1 MSPHGPRMVGRSA
14 ISGLPEPQEKLA
26 EGLRALK
33 GLGPYLWPRDS
44 IELRVRVVLAMA
56 LLIAGKLVN
65 ITVPLFYKQAVDA
78 LSGAGTAG
86 AVIAV
91 PVGLILAYGLARLT
105 SQGFNELR
113 NGVFAKVAQRAVR
126 RIALSAFRHIHSLSL
141 RFHLDRR
148 TGGLARAVERGIAGI
163 EFLLSFMLFNV
174 IPTLFEIL
182 VVSAILWRLYNWQ
195 FAAVTLATIV
205 TYIGF
210 TFVITDWRVRFR
222 REMNE
227 RNSEANTKS
236 VDSLLNYETVK
247 YFANEEHEAQ
257 RYDRALQAYERAAVK
272 SETTLALL
280 NVGRGAIIASG
291 LIGIMLLAGQGVAA
305 GAMTVGDFVLVNTY
319 LIQLYMPLN
328 FLGMVYRNIKQ
339 SLTDIEQMM
348 GLLKIRPE
356 IEDRPG
362 APDLAVK
369 RGMVA
374 FRNVDFRYDP
384 RREILRDVDFAV
396 PPGARVAIV
405 GPSGAGKST
414 IARLLF
420 RFYDVTDGAI
430 EIDGQDIRDL
440 TQDSLRRAIGVV
452 PQDTVLFNDTIY
464 YNIAYGRP
472 GAARAEIEEAA
483 RLARIH
489 DFITTLPDGYETM
502 VGERGLKLRGR
513 AKLPSRRIEPRE
525 RHRAHRTGR
534 QMARICKVLIV
545 ENDDDV
551 RDLLGEIFHDEGFRF
566 TMVKTGAE
574 MREALDDDDYD
585 IVVIDV
591 TQPGHEDGFA
601 LAEIAR
607 DQGCGVILVTGD
619 NRHLERLQ
627 TSGQHYL
634 LKPFRVQRLVEIVD
648 KILVETAAKC
658 VRRKRGDGSFFP
670 ARMG

>member
-210 TFVITDWRVRFR
+210 TFIITDWRVRFR

-280 NVGRGAIIASG
+280 NVGQGGIIASG

-305 GAMTVGDFVLVNTY
+305 GRMTIGDFVLVNAY

-362 APDLAVK
+362 APALAVK

-420 RFYDVTDGAI
+420 RFYDVSDGAI
-430 EIDGQDIRDL
+430 EIDGQDIRDV

-472 GAARAEIEEAA
+472 GAGRAEIEEAA
-483 RLARIH
+483 RLAHIH
-489 DFITTLPDGYETM
+489 DFIAALPDGYQTM
-502 VGERGLKLRGR
+502 VGERGLKLSGGEKQRVAIAR
-513 AKLPSRRIEPRE
+513 VILKAPKILIFDEATSALDTKTERE
-525 RHRAHRTGR
+525 IQASLAEVAAGHTTLAIAHRLSTVVDADQILVIEAGR
-534 QMARICKVLIV
+534 IV
-545 ENDDDV
+545 E
-551 RDLLGEIFHDEGFRF
+551 RGHHRELLARGG
-566 TMVKTGAE
+566 VYAE
-574 MREALDDDDYD
+574 MWARQQEAARL
-585 IVVIDV
+585 
-591 TQPGHEDGFA
+591 
-601 LAEIAR
+601 EIEGGEPA
-607 DQGCGVILVTGD
+607 
-619 NRHLERLQ
+619 
-627 TSGQHYL
+627 
-634 LKPFRVQRLVEIVD
+634 F
-648 KILVETAAKC
+648 AAK
-658 VRRKRGDGSFFP
+658 
-670 ARMG
+670 